1 MKKSV
6 CLAVGLWV
14 AVGGLAQTAAP
25 FAPTVAPNAPAWEWA
40 GWGGGG
46 FFFSAVFHP
55 AKDGVL
61 YMGGDVT
68 GVYKSEDH
76 GRHWR
81 LINNGLADYAIYSL
95 AVDRTAPDTVYAA
108 TEGGLCKSTDGGAQW
123 RLLPHVGRKDLRITG
138 ERMRSIRCIAVDP
151 TDGKIVY
158 AASPAGAVFKS
169 TDGGETWLAVYQ
181 KTDQPELAEALRVQF
196 GKVNDNWFGG
206 FWLPVA
212 FPQGV
217 SSAACA
223 GFGFNFKGDGTLP
236 RECYLSLKTAT
247 GAAYR
252 SRNLREIFQQKQ
264 WGDVVLGAK
273 DFVLD
278 PDYAKSHPDQAKA
291 YAGTPDWAAVTRMDF
306 SCVGPLMNEA
316 PVGKFT
322 RFFFSVAGAAPGQ
335 RIVREFSKDKKLQAY
350 GNLRIG
356 PLQGGTV
363 YSVAVAAKE
372 PALVLAATDDAGLV
386 LSRDA
391 GQSWREQPTPRKA
404 SSVAVAETD
413 PNIIFATFFK
423 DGVWKSTDKGQ
434 TWKDLS
440 QGLPKN
446 LATHE
451 VAISPVNPLDVYL
464 IAAADWNGRFFY
476 SNDGGQTWTDVSKL
490 TPDFPADPTLPNDPK
505 PASLSAPRNLT
516 INPLNP
522 QELFIAANW
531 RPCLS
536 TDGGRTWA
544 ERAHG
549 ADISCVYDLRFF
561 KGRTYAAAMDEGVF
575 VSADNG
581 GCWRALWPLKYEP
594 VIGGHYWRLAISDN
608 NGVDRIVSTCTPWN
622 GYYPGRVVLSEDGGK
637 TFTSSTNGLPT
648 TVPHQ
653 NTMWGTG
660 APRAMAADPK
670 NPLTLYLGIDGD
682 PSTGRSGGG
691 VFKSEDGGKSW
702 AALPAQ
708 PGSRRIFFGL
718 AVDPTDS
725 KRLYWAACG
734 TGGGLYRSEDGGASW
749 QHVFKNES
757 WCFNVHVTGD
767 GTVYCPGNNLWR
779 STDHGKSWKQLTK
792 FPYTSRIIVA
802 VENDPADAKRV
813 WFAATNWGNSPEG
826 GVYETCDAG
835 ATWQEITGQ
844 LPYRKP
850 MLLRY
855 NADTH
860 ELWAAGVGLFKC
872 RR

>member
-1 MKKSV
+1 MYKAI
-6 CLAVGLWV
+6 CLAAGMW
-14 AVGGLAQTAAP
+14 AAGAAGAQT
-25 FAPTVAPNAPAWEWA
+25 VATNAPAWEWA

-61 YMGGDVT
+61 YMGGDVA
-68 GVYKSEDH
+68 GVYKSLDH
-76 GRHWR
+76 GSHWR
-81 LINNGLADYAIYSL
+81 MINNALADYAIYSL

-108 TEGGLCKSTDGGAQW
+108 TEGGLCKSTDGGELW
-123 RLLPHVGRKDLRITG
+123 RVLPHTGRKELRITG

-181 KTDQPELAEALRVQF
+181 KADQPEPPETLRVQF
-196 GKVNDNWFGG
+196 GKVNNEWHGGIWFP
-206 FWLPVA
+206 LA

-217 SSAACA
+217 AAADCA
-223 GFGFNFKGDGTLP
+223 GFGFNFKGEGPLP
-236 RECYLSLKTAT
+236 KDCFLSLKSST

-252 SRNLREIFQQKQ
+252 SRNLREIFQQTQ

-273 DFVLD
+273 DFILD
-278 PDYAKSHPDQAKA
+278 PDYVKSHPDQAKA
-291 YAGTPDWAAVTRMDF
+291 YSGTPDWATLNRMDF

-322 RFFFSVAGAAPGQ
+322 RFFFALSKAPAGQPPQQVAK
-335 RIVREFSKDKKLQAY
+335 EFSGGKTPSTY

-372 PALVLAATDDAGLV
+372 PALVVAATDDAGLV

-391 GQSWREQPTPRKA
+391 GKSWGALATPKKA
-404 SSVAVAETD
+404 SSVAIAESD
-413 PNIIFATFFK
+413 PNVLYATFFK
-423 DGVWKSTDKGQ
+423 DGVWKSTDKGR

-446 LATHE
+446 LSAHE
-451 VAISPVNPLDVYL
+451 VAVSPVNPLDVYV

-476 SNDGGQTWTDVSKL
+476 SNDGGQTWTNVSKL
-490 TPDFPADPTLPNDPK
+490 TPDFPADPTLPKDPQ
-505 PASLSAPRNLT
+505 PAGLSAPRNLT

-522 QELFIAANW
+522 KELFIAANW

-536 TDGGRTWA
+536 TDGGRTWT
-544 ERAHG
+544 ERARG

-561 KGRTYAAAMDEGVF
+561 KGRTYASAMDEGVF

-581 GCWRALWPLKYEP
+581 GLWRALWPLKYEP
-594 VIGGHYWRLAISDN
+594 VLGGHYWRLAISDN
-608 NGVDRIVSTCTPWN
+608 NGEDRIISTCTSWN
-622 GYYPGRVVLSEDGGK
+622 SKYPGFVVLSEDGGK
-637 TFTSSTNGLPT
+637 TYTSCTNGLPAT
-648 TVPHQ
+648 TPHA
-653 NTMWGTG
+653 NTMWGAG
-660 APRAMAADPK
+660 NPRALAADPK

-691 VFKSEDGGKSW
+691 VFKTEDGGHTW

-708 PGSRRIFFGL
+708 PGSRRMFFGL

-725 KRLYWAACG
+725 NRLYWAACG
-734 TGGGLYRSEDGGASW
+734 TGGGLHRSEDGGASW

-757 WCFNVHVTGD
+757 WCFNVHVAAD

-779 STDHGKSWKQLTK
+779 STDHGKSWKKLTK
-792 FPYTSRIIVA
+792 FPFSSRIIVA
-802 VENDPADAKRV
+802 IETDPADAKRM
-813 WFAATNWGNSPEG
+813 WFAATTWGNAPEG
-826 GVYETCDAG
+826 DVYETIDGG
-835 ATWQEITGQ
+835 ATWQVITGQ

-855 NADTH
+855 NPDTR
-860 ELWAAGVGLFKC
+860 ELWAAGVGIFKC